1 MAILQSLIAALVI
14 SLHSLASNIQ
24 AKAFVDPPSVF
35 NSRILRP
42 VAIMSSLASNGII
55 SSLPNWRT
63 ANPDDPINSPPFSH
77 HTSSIITA
85 APWSPDAYQS
95 AIDLYER
102 MSSCTDSFIAPML
115 TSALHDLEMAY
126 RLYGP
131 HCMVGSYNGG
141 KDACVIFHLMRAVH
155 AKYCRDT
162 LEMQSESKGEIM
174 IPRPRVIYFQ
184 HPDEFPPVT
193 TLLEDTVVKYDVE
206 MLAFVEGTSF
216 PKGLEYL
223 VRNNY
228 PPGENGQYQP
238 QQNCIKRNKPS
249 YPLAFILGTRS
260 DDPNAGSQGIYA
272 PSSHYMPPFLRV
284 NPILNWTYGHVW
296 HFLRVFNL
304 EYCKLYDEGYTSLG
318 TVNDTIPCPALK
330 KEDGSYYPAYMLSDW
345 TLERAGRL
353 DKKKKERKETNKSNK
368 FEVSK
373 HEVTM
378 SQTSSTVSLPD
389 ASKQQKVEERQK
401 VSLADVINQ
410 DGEIANSRMDES
422 AIPRS
427 PTVALIV
434 IGDELLKGLTS
445 DANVLSASR
454 ALRSYNVS
462 LSRVSIISDDSQIIV
477 DEIKRI
483 RDEVDVV
490 ITSGGVGPTHDDV
503 TVKSVA
509 VACNSE
515 IVFDADMA
523 RLLIEKMGCGEANN
537 GKTTDE
543 LLQQLPEGM
552 RKMASIPKG
561 ATLRYLSTDSKDEWP
576 VLQCNNIFILPGV
589 PNYFQN
595 KIEQLAA
602 YLSSPVTMAEITE
615 QDYTSAK
622 RDTALKRLSSSSPPL
637 RSNTYRVILSADE
650 NSIVSQLNATVQA
663 NPNVIFGSYPLIDH
677 KDYKTIITIEGRFY
691 NGGYTKGSERFLS
704 RALSDSSRIKE
715 QQVSDTDMKESMGS
729 AIYFSKQEMDE
740 NVKIALE
747 DLKSRL
753 PSESIVK
760 VDTNDHLAVDSM

>member
-1 MAILQSLIAALVI
+1 MAILPSIIAVLFL

-24 AKAFVDPPSVF
+24 ADAFVDPSPAF
-35 NSRILRP
+35 NSRIIRP
-42 VAIMSSLASNGII
+42 AAIMSSLPSDDI

-63 ANPDDPINSPPFSH
+63 TNPDDPANTPPFSH
-77 HTSSIITA
+77 YTSSITTA

-95 AIDLYER
+95 AIDLYAR
-102 MSSCTDSFIAPML
+102 LTSCTDSFIEPVL

-155 AKYCRDT
+155 AKFCGDMV
-162 LEMQSESKGEIM
+162 EVHDQSKGDIM

-184 HPDEFPPVT
+184 HPDEFPSVT
-193 TLLEDTVVKYDVE
+193 SLLEDTVAKYDVQ
-206 MLAFVEGTSF
+206 MLAFAEGTSF
-216 PKGLEYL
+216 PNGLKYL
-223 VRNNY
+223 VENNY
-228 PPGENGQYQP
+228 PPGVNGQYHS
-238 QQNCIKRNKPS
+238 QQSSIERDIPS
-249 YPLAFILGTRS
+249 HPLAFILGTRS

-296 HFLRVFNL
+296 HFLRIFNL
-304 EYCKLYDEGYTSLG
+304 EYCTLYDEGYTSLG
-318 TVNDTIPCPALK
+318 TVKDTIPCPALK
-330 KEDGSYYPAYMLSDW
+330 KEDGSYYPAYMLRDW

-353 DKKKKERKETNKSNK
+353 DKKKKEQKEKNESDDL
-368 FEVSK
+368 EVSK

-378 SQTSSTVSLPD
+378 SQTSSTVSLTD
-389 ASKQQKVEERQK
+389 ASKQQKAGERQE
-401 VSLADVINQ
+401 VSMSDVINQ
-410 DGEIANSRMDES
+410 DDELANSTTDKS
-422 AIPRS
+422 TIPQS

-477 DEIKRI
+477 DEIKRV

-509 VACNSE
+509 TACDSE
-515 IVFDADMA
+515 IEFDAGMA
-523 RLLIEKMGCGEANN
+523 KVLVEKMGFDEVND
-537 GKTTDE
+537 GKNTDE
-543 LLQQLPEGM
+543 LFEQLPEGM

-561 ATLRYLSTDSKDEWP
+561 ATLRYLSTDTKDEWP

-602 YLSSPVTMAEITE
+602 FLSSPLTMTEITT
-615 QDYTSAK
+615 QDYTPAERAAS
-622 RDTALKRLSSSSPPL
+622 LKRLSSSSPPP

-677 KDYKTIITIEGRFY
+677 DHYKTIITIEGRFY
-691 NGGYTKGSERFLS
+691 NGGYPKGSERLLS
-704 RALSDSSRIKE
+704 RALSDSSAMKE
-715 QQVSDTDMKESMGS
+715 QEVSGTDLKESTRP
-729 AIYFSKQEMDE
+729 AIYFSKQEIDE

-753 PSESIVK
+753 PPESIVK
-760 VDTNDHLAVDSM
+760 VDTSDHLAVDQIM